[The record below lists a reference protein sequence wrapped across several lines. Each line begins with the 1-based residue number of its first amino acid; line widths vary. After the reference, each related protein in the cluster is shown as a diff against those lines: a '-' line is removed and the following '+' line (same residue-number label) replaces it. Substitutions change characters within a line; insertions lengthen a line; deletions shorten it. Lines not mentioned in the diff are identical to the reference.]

1 MGRLTKK
8 ASTAEEIKV
17 NYDFEVL
24 KARQI
29 NDNTASFDL
38 KVNGVTI
45 YGMIYRE
52 YTNSKGEEGTMIT
65 FPSRKGS
72 DNKYYAHAFFP
83 ITLDL
88 KNKII
93 NDVIHILNEV

>member
-1 MGRLTKK
+1 MGKLTKK
-8 ASTAEEIKV
+8 AVKTESSKV
-17 NYDFEVL
+17 SYNTKVL

-52 YTNSKGEEGTMIT
+52 YTNSTGEEGTMIS

-72 DNKYYAHAFFP
+72 DEKYYAHAFFP
-83 ITLDL
+83 ITLEM